1 MADAPSSNGP
11 MMGVVEAIYDQVLA
25 ITEDSDAGAAM
36 QHAFFGELTR
46 VEVAMLRERTDRPL
60 PVYGHPLPAMRTYRA
75 FMCDAKVYD
84 EIGNAKIRMKDRDII
99 EIRYWHCRYARV
111 CAARD
116 RRICMRTHSLAE
128 AAELMSPTA
137 FRRIDRLDFSEEGNC
152 AILLSVAFD
161 GDLRAIEPEEKIVD
175 ESLYCHLSRDEADE
189 LFLKTFLVGAEYAV
203 NHVSGLKPKQ
213 TLTDLARRLKR
224 MGVAKGALAKNAVLR
239 LAMDRWE
246 KGESAFVKQ
255 NGTGGL

>member
-1 MADAPSSNGP
+1 
-11 MMGVVEAIYDQVLA
+11 
-25 ITEDSDAGAAM
+25 
-36 QHAFFGELTR
+36 
-46 VEVAMLRERTDRPL
+46 
-60 PVYGHPLPAMRTYRA
+60 
-75 FMCDAKVYD
+75 
-84 EIGNAKIRMKDRDII
+84 
-99 EIRYWHCRYARV
+99 
-111 CAARD
+111 
-116 RRICMRTHSLAE
+116 MRTHSLAE

-189 LFLKTFLVGAEYAV
+189 FFLKTFLVGAEYAV

-213 TLTDLARRLKR
+213 TLMDLARRLKR
-224 MGVAKGALAKNAVLR
+224 MGVAKGALAKNAELK
-239 LAMDRWE
+239 LALDRRQR
-246 KGESAFVKQ
+246 GESAFVKQ